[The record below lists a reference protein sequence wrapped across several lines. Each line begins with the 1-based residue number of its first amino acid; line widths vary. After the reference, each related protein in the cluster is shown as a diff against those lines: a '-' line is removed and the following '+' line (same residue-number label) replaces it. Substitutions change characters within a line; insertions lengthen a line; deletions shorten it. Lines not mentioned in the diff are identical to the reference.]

1 MRQAR
6 CDRASQSRPGVSPGL
21 DEILCHKR
29 REVAQRRAALPHP
42 PARGAPARDF
52 AASLSGPGVAL
63 IAEFKR
69 ASPSRGKIADH
80 LSPAAAAQ
88 AYERGGAAA
97 MSVLTDE
104 RYFGGTLEDLREARA
119 ACSLPVLRKD
129 FIMDEWQ
136 LAESAAAEADAVLL
150 ICAALGDRLQAMLDA
165 ARSLGLAALV
175 ETHDANEVR
184 QAVAAGA
191 DTIGINNR
199 DLRTLAVDLGTT
211 PRLRPLIP
219 PDRIVV
225 SESGISTAEDMRALA
240 ALEVD
245 AALVGE
251 ALMVASDPA
260 QAVAQL
266 VATGEITP

>member
-1 MRQAR
+1 M
-6 CDRASQSRPGVSPGL
+6 VSVL

-29 REVAQRRAALPHP
+29 REVAQRQAALPHP
-42 PARGAPARDF
+42 PARSTPTRDF
-52 AASLSGPGVAL
+52 APALRGTAVAI

-69 ASPSRGKIADH
+69 ASPSRGKIADSI
-80 LSPAAAAQ
+80 SPAAAAQ
-88 AYERGGAAA
+88 AYEKGGAAA

-119 ACSLPVLRKD
+119 ACLLPVLRKD
-129 FIMDEWQ
+129 FMIAEWQ
-136 LAESAAAEADAVLL
+136 LAESAAAGADAVLL
-150 ICAALGDRLQAMLDA
+150 ICAVLGDGLEAMLRA

-175 ETHDANEVR
+175 ETHDADEVH

-191 DTIGINNR
+191 DIIGINNR
-199 DLRTLAVDLGTT
+199 DLRTLAVDLGATA
-211 PRLRPLIP
+211 RLRPLVP

-225 SESGISTAEDMRALA
+225 SESGITTAEDIRALA
-240 ALEVD
+240 ALDVH

-251 ALMVASDPA
+251 ALMAARDPA

-266 VATGEITP
+266 VATGGMTP